1 MEHSDMANVKIERTK
16 LWPTN
21 IYCFNT
27 DVSILQHHDK
37 METDL
42 KVDLKQNYTEI
53 ESGKEV
59 GFNLYQGRDNLQ
71 NLESFKPF
79 TEFVKNICGGIFN
92 QEGYEKQEIE
102 VTQMWANLQV
112 DGGVHPPHTH
122 ANSLLSGVYYLRATD
137 DTAGTQFFDPRVQA
151 KVLKPKRANV
161 NLSLIHI

>member
-79 TEFVKNICGGIFN
+79 TTSF
-92 QEGYEKQEIE
+92 IE
-102 VTQMWANLQV
+102 PS
-112 DGGVHPPHTH
+112 PPKTTF
-122 ANSLLSGVYYLRATD
+122 LSKL
-137 DTAGTQFFDPRVQA
+137 F
-151 KVLKPKRANV
+151 
-161 NLSLIHI
+161 LSILET